1 MIAHIAL
8 TFNISANSFE
18 LGWVIPTGYGKLK
31 IITGSCPVD
40 SYYGK
45 TEHGD
50 HNSKQGWKDICAFA
64 VCIASLILGTI
75 PHIFISYQAS
85 AKCK

>member
-1 MIAHIAL
+1 MTIGHRDRTYCI
-8 TFNISANSFE
+8 NIQYSI
-18 LGWVIPTGYGKLK
+18 WVIPTGYGKLK
-31 IITGSCPVD
+31 IITGSCPLD

-64 VCIASLILGTI
+64 VCIASLVLGTI
-75 PHIFISYQAS
+75 PHILISDQAT